1 MNKKRQ
7 FLFLFFLV
15 IFIGAVTF
23 GFLYLREEKRNED
36 VYVKLA
42 QEQSEEAEEKSD
54 VAQTTPEVTQD
65 PEVTK
70 PDIPINFKEL
80 QQENPDIYAWIRIPD
95 TKIDYPVVQS
105 VSDDTYYLNHT
116 IEKKEGLPGSIYSE
130 SQNAQD
136 FSDPNTVLYGHNMRN
151 GSMFG
156 SHKEYKSEDFYKT
169 GNNDTFYIYT
179 EDSVKTYKIFSVHNT
194 ASDSDIYTFN
204 FSSDSYMLE
213 FASRWQKESLYD
225 TGVDIS
231 NTTQIVTLSSCE
243 ETDYNE
249 RLVIQGA
256 LVNETPVN
264 GSTVTIQ

>member
-23 GFLYLREEKRNED
+23 GFLYLREEKQNED
-36 VYVKLA
+36 VYVNLA

-54 VAQTTPEVTQD
+54 VAQTTPEVAQD

-151 GSMFG
+151 GSMFAG
-156 SHKEYKSEDFYKT
+156 LHKYSDEDYMKKHQEITVYIADHILTYQVFAAVVYDNRHILNTIDFQDATQFQSFLDSLKNARNL
-169 GNNDTFYIYT
+169 NNVYDDTVT
-179 EDSVKTYKIFSVHNT
+179 V
-194 ASDSDIYTFN
+194 
-204 FSSDSYMLE
+204 
-213 FASRWQKESLYD
+213 
-225 TGVDIS
+225 
-231 NTTQIVTLSSCE
+231 TTDDRLLTLSTCNSNSEQRFIVEAVLINE
-243 ETDYNE
+243 E
-249 RLVIQGA
+249 
-256 LVNETPVN
+256 
-264 GSTVTIQ
+264 

>member
-80 QQENPDIYAWIRIPD
+80 QQENPDIYAWIRIPH

-151 GSMFG
+151 GSMFADL
-156 SHKEYKSEDFYKT
+156 HKYSDEDYMKKHQEITVYTTDHILTYQVFAAVVYDNRHILNTIDFQDATQFQSFLDSLKNARNL
-169 GNNDTFYIYT
+169 NNVYDDTVT
-179 EDSVKTYKIFSVHNT
+179 V
-194 ASDSDIYTFN
+194 
-204 FSSDSYMLE
+204 
-213 FASRWQKESLYD
+213 
-225 TGVDIS
+225 
-231 NTTQIVTLSSCE
+231 TTDDRLLTLSTCNSNSEQRFIVEAVLINE
-243 ETDYNE
+243 E
-249 RLVIQGA
+249 
-256 LVNETPVN
+256 
-264 GSTVTIQ
+264 

>member
-23 GFLYLREEKRNED
+23 GFLYLREEKQNED

-42 QEQSEEAEEKSD
+42 QEQSEEAEEKSN

-151 GSMFG
+151 GSMFAG
-156 SHKEYKSEDFYKT
+156 LHKYSDKDYMKKHQEITVYTADHILTYQIFAAVVYDNRHILNTIDFQDATQFQSFLDSLKNARNL
-169 GNNDTFYIYT
+169 NNVYDDTVT
-179 EDSVKTYKIFSVHNT
+179 V
-194 ASDSDIYTFN
+194 
-204 FSSDSYMLE
+204 
-213 FASRWQKESLYD
+213 
-225 TGVDIS
+225 
-231 NTTQIVTLSSCE
+231 TTDDRLLTLSTCNSNSEQRFIVEAVLINE
-243 ETDYNE
+243 E
-249 RLVIQGA
+249 
-256 LVNETPVN
+256 
-264 GSTVTIQ
+264 